1 MDEKSTINENL
12 TQDFELIED
21 DIFDSAIENFNES
34 NTLGTSDYKE
44 LNNLIS
50 NSKYAV
56 KPANLEG
63 KSKVIDTL
71 LKNAENDP
79 IKRPSWGPT
88 ATNGLKFIDGY
99 KLIAR
104 SGVNL
109 NSIRFLP
116 PDTYNNNLNVYTRE
130 SFLEAIGINK
140 DNFQNVKE
148 QSKGYIT
155 VMVGNN
161 SHNHAVTLLINLN
174 KADSFEDLVNKE
186 KKCYRRID
194 TKRFVDKTSFS
205 DDTEDSRPKNL
216 LKNRILPTQWF
227 NECAL
232 QTVRFM
238 IGFARQMELIIRQM
252 KDLIRPRLTESL
264 NVGNINIDEL
274 LNANEIIMNAIK
286 YGGDIIEFQH
296 LMEDKSLCK

>member
-1 MDEKSTINENL
+1 MDEKSIINENL

-21 DIFDSAIENFNES
+21 GIFDSAVENFNEG
-34 NTLGTSDYKE
+34 NTLDTSDYKE
-44 LNNLIS
+44 LNNQIN
-50 NSKYAV
+50 NSKHAV
-56 KPANLEG
+56 KPSDLESE
-63 KSKVIDTL
+63 SKVIETL
-71 LKNAENDP
+71 LKNVENDP

-88 ATNGLKFIDGY
+88 AINGLKFTDGY

-130 SFLEAIGINK
+130 SFLETIGINK

-148 QSKGYIT
+148 QSRGCIT

-161 SHNHAVTLLINLN
+161 SHNHAVTLLIDLN
-174 KADSFEDLVNKE
+174 KANSFEDLVDKE
-186 KKCYRRID
+186 KKCYHRVD

-216 LKNRILPTQWF
+216 LKHRILSTQGF
-227 NECAL
+227 NECVL
-232 QTVRFM
+232 QSVRFM
-238 IGFARQMELIIRQM
+238 IGFARQME
-252 KDLIRPRLTESL
+252 SL
-264 NVGNINIDEL
+264 NGGNVNIDEL
-274 LNANEIIMNAIK
+274 LNTNKKIMDVIK
-286 YGGDIIEFQH
+286 SGENIIESQN
-296 LMEDKSLCK
+296 LMENKSLCK